1 MLARLS
7 WGFATLVFIILLG
20 VCAMALWYRLP
31 IGWQGIGTSA
41 WLLASI
47 GLITFVTLSSQS
59 KTRKILAALI
69 PLAAITIWW
78 SQIQPSNA
86 RSWTPEL
93 AQSVTGDVRGSQV
106 TLHNVR
112 DFDWHGPTS
121 FTPRWITETY
131 DLEKLDTLEVFLSY
145 WGNPAIA
152 HTLVSFGFSDGQQIV
167 FSVEIRKEDGEDYSE
182 LGGFFKSFELSLI
195 AATERDILFL
205 RTNARDPI
213 EDVYRYVLDVQ
224 AEPSKELFLSY
235 VALANDLAERPR
247 WYNTATT
254 NCTTVIYRLVK
265 SFNPDVSFDWRI
277 LVSGYLPEYFAEN
290 GHLKWPP
297 ASTPLRATAHIT
309 PLVQGLKTSQGYSE
323 AIRATQ

>member
-7 WGFATLVFIILLG
+7 WGFAILGFIIVLG

-31 IGWQGIGTSA
+31 AGAQAIGTSA
-41 WLLASI
+41 WLLGSI
-47 GLITFVTLSSQS
+47 GLITFVTRSPQS
-59 KTRKILAALI
+59 KRRKILAALI
-69 PLAAITIWW
+69 PLAAIAIWW
-78 SQIQPSNA
+78 SQIQPSNE

-93 AQSVTGDVRGSQV
+93 AETVTGAVDGSKV
-106 TLHNVR
+106 TMHNVR
-112 DFDWHGPTS
+112 DFDWHGPAS
-121 FTPRWITETY
+121 FTPRWITKTY
-131 DLEKLDTLEVFLSY
+131 DLENLDTLEVFLSY

-224 AEPSKELFLSY
+224 AKPRKELFLSY

-290 GHLKWPP
+290 GQLKWPP
-297 ASTPLRATAHIT
+297 ATAPLRSTAHIT
-309 PLVQGLKTSQGYSE
+309 PLAQALKTSQGYSE
-323 AIRATQ
+323 AIRAAQ